1 VRSVSVPGDADPKIK
16 PILAYWQSR
25 CPMDDRLPARH
36 HLNPVELSELA
47 DGILHHVWLLDVERD
62 PLRFRVRLLVGAL
75 TAAGGPGAPGQYVDE
90 FDTGGEMTAK
100 LVAMCQDRRPVFK
113 RGAPTLP
120 HAPDAQLLENVALPL
135 ANDGV
140 TVDMILGC
148 TVYRQAVQLGPELVA
163 GQ

>member
-1 VRSVSVPGDADPKIK
+1 
-16 PILAYWQSR
+16 
-25 CPMDDRLPARH
+25 M
-36 HLNPVELSELA
+36 A

-62 PLRFRVRLLVGAL
+62 RLRFRVRLLGGAL
-75 TAAGGPGAPGQYVDE
+75 TAAGGPGAPGRYVDE
-90 FDTGGEMTAK
+90 FDNRGEMTAK
-100 LVAMCQDRRPVFK
+100 LVTMCQDRQPVFK

-148 TVYRQAVQLGPELVA
+148 TVYRQAVQLRPELVA